1 MAATEKGTDR
11 KYKIALLSLALCTV
25 CFIGT
30 GFFEGLEENY
40 GTFVMAV
47 GMVLGLYGGANVG
60 NKWVLAK
67 HGVLKGPKGEVLEEE
82 TEQIEVEVKPESPGK
97 P

>member
-1 MAATEKGTDR
+1 MAKPESVDR

-30 GFFEGLEENY
+30 GFFEGLQENY

-67 HGVLKGPKGEVLEEE
+67 HGVLRGPKGEVLEEQSE
-82 TEQIEVEVKPESPGK
+82 HVEVEVKPEESGK

>member
-1 MAATEKGTDR
+1 MAEERTDR
-11 KYKIALLSLALCTV
+11 KYKVALLSLALCTA
-25 CFIGT
+25 CYIGT
-30 GFFEGLEENY
+30 GFFDGLKDNY

-67 HGVLKGPKGEVLEEE
+67 HGVLKGSNGSVEED
-82 TEQIEVEVKPESPGK
+82 TESVSVENTPAPQGK

>member
-1 MAATEKGTDR
+1 MAENKGTSDR

-25 CFIGT
+25 CFLAT
-30 GFFEGLEENY
+30 GFIPALEENY
-40 GTFVMAV
+40 GTFVMAI

-67 HGVLKGPKGEVLEEE
+67 HGVLKNPNGQVVEEEE
-82 TEQIEVEVKPESPGK
+82 TIEMETKPGSGAP
-97 P
+97 